1 MITHK
6 FHMLLIAATI
16 LYFIFI
22 YQLLKRK
29 RLILK
34 YALTWLLTGMV
45 LIAMALFPS
54 IIRWGAEALGI
65 YSEVNFLFL
74 SIVAFMLIIEMSL
87 TVIVSKISL
96 TNRRLIQK
104 LALLES
110 RIDKLESKIDKL
122 ERKANGADNRNT
134 GIQC

>member
-6 FHMLLIAATI
+6 FQMLLIIATI

-22 YQLLKRK
+22 YQLLKKK

-34 YALTWLLTGMV
+34 YALTWLLTGVV
-45 LIAMALFPS
+45 LIAMALFPG

-74 SIVAFMLIIEMSL
+74 SIVAFILIIEMSL
-87 TVIVSKISL
+87 TVIVSKVSL
-96 TNRRLIQK
+96 TNRRLTQK
-104 LALLES
+104 LALLEY
-110 RIDKLESKIDKL
+110 KIDKL
-122 ERKANGADNRNT
+122 ERKMNEADNRNT
-134 GIQC
+134 DI